1 MKMIQSTLFNTGD
14 LVYWDHWRSKDPVI
28 ILREWDENSYEI
40 LTLDCLVFIT
50 LHSELE
56 MLE

>member
-1 MKMIQSTLFNTGD
+1 MTHTILFNVGD

-28 ILREWDENSYEI
+28 ILREWDENSCEI

-56 MLE
+56 ILE